1 VAARRRG
8 RGGRGGGG
16 RGGGTTITVE
26 VIGTG
31 RLRSQLNDLRTDIR
45 QAAFHALREGAE
57 AIVADTKSKVA
68 RDTGNLAE
76 SVNARYRNERLLA
89 EIGWWDLD
97 DMYAIFQE
105 HGTRRRPAN
114 PALVPALEAE
124 RVKIGDR
131 INSKVGAVLPR

>member
-1 VAARRRG
+1 MAGRRRG
-8 RGGRGGGG
+8 RGGRGGG

-26 VIGTG
+26 VIGTD
-31 RLRSQLNDLRTDIR
+31 RLRSQLADLRTDIR
-45 QAAFHALREGAE
+45 QAAFEALREASRSVVDDVKG
-57 AIVADTKSKVA
+57 KVA

-76 SVNARYRNERLLA
+76 SVNARYHNSQLMA

-97 DMYAIFQE
+97 DMYAYWQE
-105 HGTRRRPAN
+105 VGTRRRPAN

-124 RVKIGDR
+124 RAKIGDR

>member
-1 VAARRRG
+1 MAARRRG
-8 RGGRGGGG
+8 RGGGGRG

-26 VIGTG
+26 VIGTD

-45 QAAFHALREGAE
+45 LAAFEALREAAR
-57 AIVADTKSKVA
+57 AIVEDTKGKVA
-68 RDTGNLAE
+68 KDTGNLQE
-76 SVNARYRNERLLA
+76 SVNARFHNNQLLA

-97 DMYAIFQE
+97 DLYAYWQE
-105 HGTRRRPAN
+105 LGTRRRPPN

-124 RVKIGDR
+124 RAKIGDR